1 MKFVLAFLL
10 LIGISCQIGRGDCA
24 PAETIIGDLTEKM
37 GDGIRYVKDTIA
49 EYMPDIDMP
58 SIPVPSIMKDGYDS
72 FKDGV
77 GDMAEGAGQ
86 MAKDTVGTISDALD

>member
-1 MKFVLAFLL
+1 
-10 LIGISCQIGRGDCA
+10 
-24 PAETIIGDLTEKM
+24 
-37 GDGIRYVKDTIA
+37 
-49 EYMPDIDMP
+49 MP